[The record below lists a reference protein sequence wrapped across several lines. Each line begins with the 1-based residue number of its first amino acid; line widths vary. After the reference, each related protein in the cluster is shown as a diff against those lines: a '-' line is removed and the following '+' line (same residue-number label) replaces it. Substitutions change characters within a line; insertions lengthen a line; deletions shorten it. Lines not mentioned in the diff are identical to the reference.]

1 MRRWWAVAA
10 VALLAGACTGDGA
23 TTAATSPSTTAVA
36 APTTTAAATSTTT
49 TTPAVEP
56 YRDPSLPIE
65 DRIDDLLGRMTLDEK
80 IGQMTLVEK
89 GSIQPPQV
97 TERFVGAVLSGGG
110 GAPSPNNPAAWVE
123 MTTGFQDAALAT
135 RLGIPLLY
143 GADAIHGHNNLRDAV
158 VFPHNVGL
166 GATRS
171 PELVAQIARITAI
184 EAAATG
190 VSWNYAPVLAVP
202 QDIRWGRSY
211 EAYGE
216 DPLLVTEL
224 GTAFLEGLQGAALD
238 APDTM
243 LATPKHFVGDG
254 ATEWGSS
261 TTGAYQID
269 QGDAR
274 ISEDELR
281 EVHLAPYEAAVDAG
295 ALSVMASFSS
305 WQGTKL
311 HASEELVAGV
321 LKDELG
327 FEGFVVS
334 DWAAIDQI
342 DPGDYYRSV
351 VAAIN
356 AGVDMNM
363 VPTNYELFQTA
374 LRGAVNQGDV
384 PQERVDDAVRRILR
398 AKFALGLFEQ
408 PYPDPALLDAIG
420 SDEHRAVAAD
430 AVARSLVLLVN
441 DGETLP
447 VTGSTIFVAGA
458 AANDVGRQSGGWTI
472 SWQGDTGSITAGTT
486 ILDGI
491 EAQAGD
497 GVAVVYDRFGRFD
510 GDGVPERAD
519 VGIVVIGERPYAEGA
534 GDDPDLRLGAR
545 EIEIVLDVRGRVDAL
560 IVVLISGRPLLLDE
574 ILPAADAVVAAWLP
588 GSEGAAVAGP
598 LFGAV
603 PFTGRLPY
611 TWPRAADQL
620 PFADLTSAGGACAT
634 PLLPI
639 DHGLAAADAFRPE
652 LVECGAAAG

>member
-1 MRRWWAVAA
+1 MRRRV
-10 VALLAGACTGDGA
+10 VLVVVGLLLAACNGGAADETTSVPA
-23 TTAATSPSTTAVA
+23 TTVA
-36 APTTTAAATSTTT
+36 PVATSTSTAT
-49 TTPAVEP
+49 TTPPAPDLAP
-56 YRDPSLPIE
+56 YRDRSLPVE

-89 GSIQPPQV
+89 GSIRPSQV

-110 GAPSPNNPAAWVE
+110 GAPRPNNPGAWVE
-123 MTTGFQDAALAT
+123 MTAEFQDAALAT

-158 VFPHNVGL
+158 IFPHNVGL
-166 GATRS
+166 GAARS
-171 PELVAQIARITAI
+171 PELVARIARITAV

-190 VSWNYAPVLAVP
+190 VFWNYAPVLAVP
-202 QDIRWGRSY
+202 RDIRWGRTY

-216 DPLLVTEL
+216 DPQLVTEL
-224 GTAFLEGLQGAALD
+224 GTAFIRGLQGAGLD

-261 TTGAYQID
+261 TTGSYQID

-274 ISEDELR
+274 ITEDELR
-281 EVHLAPYEAAVDAG
+281 EVHLAPYVAAVDAG

-311 HASEELVAGV
+311 HASEELLTGV

-342 DPGDYYRSV
+342 DPGDYYGSV
-351 VAAIN
+351 VSAIN

-363 VPTNYELFQTA
+363 VPTNYELFITA

-384 PQERVDDAVRRILR
+384 TQERVDDAVRRILR

-430 AVARSLVLLVN
+430 AVEQSLVLVVN

-447 VTGSTIFVAGA
+447 IAASTIFVAGA

-472 SWQGDTGSITAGTT
+472 SWQGDTGSVTAGTT

-497 GVAVVYDRFGRFD
+497 GAAVLYDRFGRFD
-510 GDGVPERAD
+510 GDGVPARAD
-519 VGIVVIGERPYAEGA
+519 VGIVVVGERPYAEGA
-534 GDDPDLRLGAR
+534 GDDPDLRLDDR
-545 EIEIVLDVRGRVDAL
+545 EIEIVRDVTERVDAL
-560 IVVLISGRPLLLDE
+560 VVVLVSGRPLLLDE
-574 ILPAADAVVAAWLP
+574 ILPAADVVVAAWLP

-598 LFGAV
+598 LFGETS
-603 PFTGRLPY
+603 FTGRLPY
-611 TWPRAADQL
+611 AWPRAAEQL
-620 PFADLTSAGGACAT
+620 PFAYPTSAGGVCST
-634 PLLPI
+634 PLLPFG
-639 DHGLAAADAFRPE
+639 HGLAASEASRPE
-652 LVECGAAAG
+652 LVECGAGAG